1 MPARQKQLLSSR
13 SERRRFAASMAVL
26 APYMQARCCW
36 FACRWPCT
44 VRECREGMRMF
55 GYFKNRR
62 EKQELERVVI
72 PSISLA

>member
-1 MPARQKQLLSSR
+1 
-13 SERRRFAASMAVL
+13 
-26 APYMQARCCW
+26 
-36 FACRWPCT
+36 
-44 VRECREGMRMF
+44 MF